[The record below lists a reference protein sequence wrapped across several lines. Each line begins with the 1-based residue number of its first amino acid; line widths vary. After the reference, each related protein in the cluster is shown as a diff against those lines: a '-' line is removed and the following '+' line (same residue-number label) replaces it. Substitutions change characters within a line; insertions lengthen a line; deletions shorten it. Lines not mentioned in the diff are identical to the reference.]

1 MSTPEYPDE
10 NEALQDGL
18 RKAQA
23 LSALLEIEF
32 KLLKENNLQAFEDLQ
47 DKKTET
53 LEVLS
58 AITPI
63 IIGVLDSDEDSALKA
78 LGQEVRDEIN
88 QSRDAHLRNALLI
101 EKKIEANRSALDVL
115 RSSQSI
121 DTGET
126 YDKLGQLKRG
136 LRKGH
141 QADV

>member
-1 MSTPEYPDE
+1 MSTPEYP
-10 NEALQDGL
+10 NNTEALKDGL
-18 RKAQA
+18 HKAKV
-23 LSALLEIEF
+23 LSVLLETEF
-32 KLLKENNLQAFEDLQ
+32 KLLKENDLQAFEDLQ
-47 DKKTET
+47 EKKTNT

-63 IIGVLDSDEDSALKA
+63 IIDALDSGEPVLEA

-88 QSRDAHLRNALLI
+88 QCRDAHLRNALLI

-115 RSSQSI
+115 RSSQAI